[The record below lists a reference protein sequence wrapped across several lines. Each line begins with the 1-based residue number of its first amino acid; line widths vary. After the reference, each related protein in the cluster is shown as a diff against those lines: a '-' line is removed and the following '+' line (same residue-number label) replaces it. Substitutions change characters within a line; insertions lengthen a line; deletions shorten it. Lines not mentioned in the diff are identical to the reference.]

1 MASAA
6 PQAESTPPTKDAKIK
21 QDPVEE
27 DKYER
32 EPCEA
37 VNDLRTTCIF
47 TALSGLF
54 LSEKYAD
61 MTITCNGSTFKAHRA
76 IVCPQSSFFDKA
88 FSASF
93 KEAASGTI
101 DLPDDEPSI
110 FRRLL
115 QFLYAGNYDDGVTPM
130 LGKPAAISLLQPD
143 EVADEL
149 DAPIGVEDPRR
160 GRKVPRR
167 TSASSRHPSHSAE
180 NLDGSDN
187 DTTSVTDSAPSY
199 LAKDIPLYNL
209 IALRGALVTDDESFS
224 GSSGFDPGYIRRQ
237 PSGLEPEEEY
247 NEFSGENVADELADD
262 ADDIIN
268 KKLSQSEGAGDDVV
282 TLVKKE
288 LYGARDD
295 LFLHLRLY
303 VMADKYD
310 VPALKL
316 LARER
321 FYRSAELSWE
331 VADEFPA
338 VVDELYS
345 DTIETHS
352 AMRDI
357 VCRLVGNQVGNVR
370 TRERMEW
377 VMKKHGEFAVG
388 VMNYYILSKDGEFAW
403 S

>member
-6 PQAESTPPTKDAKIK
+6 PQAEVPPPTKDAKVK

-37 VNDLRTTCIF
+37 VDDLRTTCIF

-115 QFLYAGNYDDGVTPM
+115 QFLYTGNYDDGVTPT

-143 EVADEL
+143 EVAGEL
-149 DAPIGVEDPRR
+149 NAPIGVEDPRR

-167 TSASSRHPSHSAE
+167 TSTSSRHPSHSAE
-180 NLDGSDN
+180 NLDGSGD
-187 DTTSVTDSAPSY
+187 DSTSVTD
-199 LAKDIPLYNL
+199 N
-209 IALRGALVTDDESFS
+209 ESFS

-237 PSGLEPEEEY
+237 PSGIEPEEEY

-262 ADDIIN
+262 ADDTIN
-268 KKLSQSEGAGDDVV
+268 KKLSQPEGAGDDVV

-377 VMKKHGEFAVG
+377 IMKKHGEFAVG
-388 VMNYYILSKDGEFAW
+388 VMNYYILSKDEEFAW

>member
-1 MASAA
+1 MASAS
-6 PQAESTPPTKDAKIK
+6 PQAESPPPTKDAKVK

-115 QFLYAGNYDDGVTPM
+115 QFLYTGNYDDGVTPM
-130 LGKPAAISLLQPD
+130 LGKPATISLLQPD

-160 GRKVPRR
+160 RRKVPRR
-167 TSASSRHPSHSAE
+167 TSTSSRHPSHSAE
-180 NLDGSDN
+180 NLDGSGD
-187 DTTSVTDSAPSY
+187 DTTS
-199 LAKDIPLYNL
+199 
-209 IALRGALVTDDESFS
+209 VTDDESFS

-237 PSGLEPEEEY
+237 PSGIEPEEEY

-262 ADDIIN
+262 ADDTIN

>member
-1 MASAA
+1 MASAGSQVEIA
-6 PQAESTPPTKDAKIK
+6 PPTKDAKVK

-37 VNDLRTTCIF
+37 VDDLRTTCIF

-115 QFLYAGNYDDGVTPM
+115 QFLYTGNYDDGVTPT
-130 LGKPAAISLLQPD
+130 LGKPAAISLLEPD

-149 DAPIGVEDPRR
+149 AAPIGVEDPRR
-160 GRKVPRR
+160 GKKVPRR
-167 TSASSRHPSHSAE
+167 TSTSSRHPSHSAE
-180 NLDGSDN
+180 NPDGSGD
-187 DTTSVTDSAPSY
+187 DATS
-199 LAKDIPLYNL
+199 
-209 IALRGALVTDDESFS
+209 VTDDESFS

-237 PSGLEPEEEY
+237 PSGIEPEEEY

-262 ADDIIN
+262 ADDTIN

>member
-1 MASAA
+1 MASAGSQVEIA
-6 PQAESTPPTKDAKIK
+6 PPTKDAKVK

-37 VNDLRTTCIF
+37 VDDLRTTCIF

-115 QFLYAGNYDDGVTPM
+115 QFLYTGNYDDGVTPT

-149 DAPIGVEDPRR
+149 NAPIGVEDPRR
-160 GRKVPRR
+160 GKKVPRR
-167 TSASSRHPSHSAE
+167 TSTSSSHPSHSAE
-180 NLDGSDN
+180 NPDGSGA
-187 DTTSVTDSAPSY
+187 DTTS
-199 LAKDIPLYNL
+199 
-209 IALRGALVTDDESFS
+209 VTDDESFS

-237 PSGLEPEEEY
+237 PSSIEPEEEY

-262 ADDIIN
+262 ADDTIN

-295 LFLHLRLY
+295 LFLPLRLY

-321 FYRSAELSWE
+321 FYRSAELNWE

>member
-1 MASAA
+1 M
-6 PQAESTPPTKDAKIK
+6 
-21 QDPVEE
+21 
-27 DKYER
+27 
-32 EPCEA
+32 
-37 VNDLRTTCIF
+37 
-47 TALSGLF
+47 
-54 LSEKYAD
+54 
-61 MTITCNGSTFKAHRA
+61 
-76 IVCPQSSFFDKA
+76 
-88 FSASF
+88 
-93 KEAASGTI
+93 
-101 DLPDDEPSI
+101 
-110 FRRLL
+110 L
-115 QFLYAGNYDDGVTPM
+115 QFLYTGNYDDGVTPT
-130 LGKPAAISLLQPD
+130 LGKPATISLLQPD

-149 DAPIGVEDPRR
+149 DARIGVEDPRR

-167 TSASSRHPSHSAE
+167 TSTSSRHPSYSAE
-180 NLDGSDN
+180 NLDGSGD
-187 DTTSVTDSAPSY
+187 DTTS
-199 LAKDIPLYNL
+199 
-209 IALRGALVTDDESFS
+209 VTDDESFS

-237 PSGLEPEEEY
+237 PSGFEPEEEY

-262 ADDIIN
+262 ADDTIN
-268 KKLSQSEGAGDDVV
+268 KTLSQSEGAGNDVV

-357 VCRLVGNQVGNVR
+357 VCRLVGNQVGKVR

>member
-1 MASAA
+1 MASAT
-6 PQAESTPPTKDAKIK
+6 PQAEIPPPTKDAKAK
-21 QDPVEE
+21 QDSVDE

-37 VNDLRTTCIF
+37 VDDLRTTCIF

-115 QFLYAGNYDDGVTPM
+115 QFLYTGNYDDGVTPT
-130 LGKPAAISLLQPD
+130 LGKPATISLLQPD

-149 DAPIGVEDPRR
+149 DAPIGVEDPRK

-167 TSASSRHPSHSAE
+167 TSTSSRHPSHSAE
-180 NLDGSDN
+180 NLNGSGD
-187 DTTSVTDSAPSY
+187 DTTS
-199 LAKDIPLYNL
+199 
-209 IALRGALVTDDESFS
+209 VTDDESFS

-237 PSGLEPEEEY
+237 PSGVEPEEEY

-262 ADDIIN
+262 ADDTIN
-268 KKLSQSEGAGDDVV
+268 KKLSQPEGAGDDVV

>member
-1 MASAA
+1 MASAS
-6 PQAESTPPTKDAKIK
+6 PQAEIPLPTKDAKTK

-37 VNDLRTTCIF
+37 VDDLRTTCIF

-115 QFLYAGNYDDGVTPM
+115 QFLYTGNYDDGVTPT

-143 EVADEL
+143 EVAGEL
-149 DAPIGVEDPRR
+149 NAPIGVEDPRR

-167 TSASSRHPSHSAE
+167 TSTSSRHPSHSAE
-180 NLDGSDN
+180 NLDGSGD
-187 DTTSVTDSAPSY
+187 DTTS
-199 LAKDIPLYNL
+199 
-209 IALRGALVTDDESFS
+209 VTDDESFS

-262 ADDIIN
+262 ADDTIN
-268 KKLSQSEGAGDDVV
+268 KKLSQPEGAGDDVV

-288 LYGARDD
+288 LYSARDD

-357 VCRLVGNQVGNVR
+357 VCRLVGNQVGNAR

>member
-6 PQAESTPPTKDAKIK
+6 PQAEVPPPTKDAKVK

-37 VNDLRTTCIF
+37 VDDLRTTCIF

-54 LSEKYAD
+54 LPEKYAD

-115 QFLYAGNYDDGVTPM
+115 QFLYTGNYDDGVTPT

-143 EVADEL
+143 EVAGEL
-149 DAPIGVEDPRR
+149 NAPIGVEDPRR

-167 TSASSRHPSHSAE
+167 TSTSSRHPSHSAE
-180 NLDGSDN
+180 NLDGSGD
-187 DTTSVTDSAPSY
+187 DSTSVTD
-199 LAKDIPLYNL
+199 N
-209 IALRGALVTDDESFS
+209 ESFS

-237 PSGLEPEEEY
+237 PSGIEPEEEY

-262 ADDIIN
+262 ADDTIN
-268 KKLSQSEGAGDDVV
+268 KKLSQPEGAGDDVV

-403 S
+403 P

>member
-1 MASAA
+1 MASSA
-6 PQAESTPPTKDAKIK
+6 PQVESPPPTKDGKTK

-37 VNDLRTTCIF
+37 VDDLRTTCIF

-115 QFLYAGNYDDGVTPM
+115 QFLYTGNYDDGVTPT

-143 EVADEL
+143 EVAGEL
-149 DAPIGVEDPRR
+149 NAPIGVEDPRR

-167 TSASSRHPSHSAE
+167 TSTSSRHPSHSAE
-180 NLDGSDN
+180 NLDGSGD
-187 DTTSVTDSAPSY
+187 DTTS
-199 LAKDIPLYNL
+199 
-209 IALRGALVTDDESFS
+209 VTDDESFS

-237 PSGLEPEEEY
+237 PSGIEPEEEY

-262 ADDIIN
+262 ADDTIN
-268 KKLSQSEGAGDDVV
+268 KKLSQPEGAGDDVV

-288 LYGARDD
+288 LYSARDD

-357 VCRLVGNQVGNVR
+357 VCRLVGNQVGNAR

>member
-6 PQAESTPPTKDAKIK
+6 PQAEIPLPTKDAKAK
-21 QDPVEE
+21 QDPVDE

-37 VNDLRTTCIF
+37 VDDLRTTCIF

-115 QFLYAGNYDDGVTPM
+115 QFLYTGNYDDGVTPT

-143 EVADEL
+143 EVAGEL
-149 DAPIGVEDPRR
+149 NAPIGVEDPRR

-167 TSASSRHPSHSAE
+167 TSTTSRHHSHSAE
-180 NLDGSDN
+180 NLDGSGD
-187 DTTSVTDSAPSY
+187 DMTS
-199 LAKDIPLYNL
+199 
-209 IALRGALVTDDESFS
+209 VTDDESFS

-262 ADDIIN
+262 ADDTIN
-268 KKLSQSEGAGDDVV
+268 KKLSQFEGAGGDVV

>member
-6 PQAESTPPTKDAKIK
+6 PQAGIPLPTKDAKAK
-21 QDPVEE
+21 QDPVDE

-32 EPCEA
+32 EPYEA
-37 VNDLRTTCIF
+37 VDDLRTTCIF

-115 QFLYAGNYDDGVTPM
+115 QFLYTGNYDDGVTPT

-149 DAPIGVEDPRR
+149 NAPIGVEDPRR

-167 TSASSRHPSHSAE
+167 TSTTSRHPSHSAE
-180 NLDGSDN
+180 NLDGSGD
-187 DTTSVTDSAPSY
+187 DMTS
-199 LAKDIPLYNL
+199 
-209 IALRGALVTDDESFS
+209 VTDDESFS

-262 ADDIIN
+262 ADDTIN

-345 DTIETHS
+345 VTIETHS

-357 VCRLVGNQVGNVR
+357 
-370 TRERMEW
+370 
-377 VMKKHGEFAVG
+377 
-388 VMNYYILSKDGEFAW
+388 Y
-403 S
+403 

>member
-6 PQAESTPPTKDAKIK
+6 PQVESPPPAKDAKVK

-37 VNDLRTTCIF
+37 VDDLRTTCIF

-61 MTITCNGSTFKAHRA
+61 MTIICNGSTFKAHRA

-88 FSASF
+88 FSAPF

-115 QFLYAGNYDDGVTPM
+115 QFLYTGNYDDGVTPT

-143 EVADEL
+143 EVAHEL

-167 TSASSRHPSHSAE
+167 TSTSSRHPSHSAE
-180 NLDGSDN
+180 NLDGGGD
-187 DTTSVTDSAPSY
+187 DTTS
-199 LAKDIPLYNL
+199 
-209 IALRGALVTDDESFS
+209 VTDDESFS

-237 PSGLEPEEEY
+237 PSGTEPEEEY

-262 ADDIIN
+262 ADDTIN
-268 KKLSQSEGAGDDVV
+268 KKLSQSQGAGDDVV

>member
-6 PQAESTPPTKDAKIK
+6 PQAEVPPPTKDAKVK

-37 VNDLRTTCIF
+37 VDDLRTTCIF

-54 LSEKYAD
+54 LPEKYAD

-115 QFLYAGNYDDGVTPM
+115 QFLYTGNYDDGVTPT

-143 EVADEL
+143 EVAGEL
-149 DAPIGVEDPRR
+149 NAPIGVEDPRR

-167 TSASSRHPSHSAE
+167 TSTSSRHPSHSAE
-180 NLDGSDN
+180 NLDGSGD
-187 DTTSVTDSAPSY
+187 DSTSVTD
-199 LAKDIPLYNL
+199 N
-209 IALRGALVTDDESFS
+209 ESFS

-237 PSGLEPEEEY
+237 PSGIEPEEEY

-262 ADDIIN
+262 ADDTIN
-268 KKLSQSEGAGDDVV
+268 KKLSQPEGAGDDVV

>member
-6 PQAESTPPTKDAKIK
+6 PQAEIPPPTKDAKAK
-21 QDPVEE
+21 QDHVDE

-37 VNDLRTTCIF
+37 VDDLRTTCIF

-54 LSEKYAD
+54 LSERYAD
-61 MTITCNGSTFKAHRA
+61 MTIICNGSTFKAHRA

-101 DLPDDEPSI
+101 DLPDNEPSI

-115 QFLYAGNYDDGVTPM
+115 QFLYTGNYDDGVTPT
-130 LGKPAAISLLQPD
+130 LGKPATISLLQPD
-143 EVADEL
+143 EVVDEL

-160 GRKVPRR
+160 GRKVTRR
-167 TSASSRHPSHSAE
+167 TSTSSRHPSHSAE
-180 NLDGSDN
+180 NLDGSGD
-187 DTTSVTDSAPSY
+187 DTTS
-199 LAKDIPLYNL
+199 
-209 IALRGALVTDDESFS
+209 VTDDESFS
-224 GSSGFDPGYIRRQ
+224 GSSGFDPGYVRRQ

-262 ADDIIN
+262 VDDTIN
-268 KKLSQSEGAGDDVV
+268 KTLSQPEGAGDDVV

>member
-6 PQAESTPPTKDAKIK
+6 SQVESPPPTKNTKVQ
-21 QDPVEE
+21 QDPLED

-37 VNDLRTTCIF
+37 VDDLRTTCIF

-93 KEAASGTI
+93 KVATQTRFFGIVADIEEQEAASGTI
-101 DLPDDEPSI
+101 DLPEDEPSI

-115 QFLYAGNYDDGVTPM
+115 QFLYTGNYDDGVTPT

-160 GRKVPRR
+160 GKKVPRS
-167 TSASSRHPSHSAE
+167 TSTSSRRPSHSAE
-180 NLDGSDN
+180 NPDGSDG
-187 DTTSVTDSAPSY
+187 DTDS
-199 LAKDIPLYNL
+199 
-209 IALRGALVTDDESFS
+209 VTDDESFS
-224 GSSGFDPGYIRRQ
+224 GSSGFDADGNRRQ
-237 PSGLEPEEEY
+237 PSGIEPEEEY
-247 NEFSGENVADELADD
+247 NEFYGENEADLVGDDD
-262 ADDIIN
+262 AIAALG
-268 KKLSQSEGAGDDVV
+268 KKLRQPNGAGDDVV
-282 TLVKKE
+282 AQVKKE
-288 LYGARDD
+288 LYDARDD

-357 VCRLVGNQVGNVR
+357 VCRLVGNQVGDVR
-370 TRERMEW
+370 TRERMDW

>member
-6 PQAESTPPTKDAKIK
+6 PQAESPPPTKDAKVK

-37 VNDLRTTCIF
+37 VDDLRTTCIF

-115 QFLYAGNYDDGVTPM
+115 QFLYTGNYDDGVTPT
-130 LGKPAAISLLQPD
+130 LGKPATISLLQPD

-149 DAPIGVEDPRR
+149 DATIGVEDPRR

-167 TSASSRHPSHSAE
+167 TSTSSRHPSYSAE
-180 NLDGSDN
+180 NLDGSGD
-187 DTTSVTDSAPSY
+187 DTTS
-199 LAKDIPLYNL
+199 
-209 IALRGALVTDDESFS
+209 VTDDESFS

-247 NEFSGENVADELADD
+247 NEFSGENVADELADG
-262 ADDIIN
+262 ADDTIN
-268 KKLSQSEGAGDDVV
+268 KTLSQSEGAGNDVV

>member
-6 PQAESTPPTKDAKIK
+6 PQAEIPLPTKDAKAK
-21 QDPVEE
+21 QDPVDE

-37 VNDLRTTCIF
+37 VDDLRTTCIF

-115 QFLYAGNYDDGVTPM
+115 QFLYTGNYDDGVTPT

-149 DAPIGVEDPRR
+149 NAPIGVEDPRR

-167 TSASSRHPSHSAE
+167 TSTTSRHPSHLAE
-180 NLDGSDN
+180 NLDGSGD
-187 DTTSVTDSAPSY
+187 DMTS
-199 LAKDIPLYNL
+199 
-209 IALRGALVTDDESFS
+209 VTDDESFS

-262 ADDIIN
+262 ADDTIN
-268 KKLSQSEGAGDDVV
+268 KKLSQPEGAGDDVV

-357 VCRLVGNQVGNVR
+357 VCRLVGNQVGNAR